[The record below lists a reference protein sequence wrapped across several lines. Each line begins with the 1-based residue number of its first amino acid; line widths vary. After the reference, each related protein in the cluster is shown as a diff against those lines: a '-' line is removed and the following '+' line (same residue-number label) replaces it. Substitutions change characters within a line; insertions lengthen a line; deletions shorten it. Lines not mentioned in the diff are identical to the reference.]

1 MIPDGKHPLAAD
13 PGVASP
19 CIDVCKMDGE
29 LCIGCY
35 RSLDEIAR
43 WSKADDGEKRQIL
56 AAVARRRSRVIGNT
70 PRT

>member
-1 MIPDGKHPLAAD
+1 ME
-13 PGVASP
+13 
-19 CIDVCKMDGE
+19 GE

-35 RSLDEIAR
+35 RSLDEIAK

-56 AAVARRRSRVIGNT
+56 AAVARRRSCVIENT